1 MKTTT
6 MNIHATRFCSC
17 TLRSVCLGCASDGL
31 SQAKETLEGLSE
43 TLSKDGPVNLP
54 SLDADM
60 MLRILDLAS
69 DIACWSHTFAHDCRF
84 DDSAMGT
91 HTPADA
97 QKV

>member
-1 MKTTT
+1 MTTT
-6 MNIHATRFCSC
+6 NPHVLTF
-17 TLRSVCLGCASDGL
+17 RSLAMIDIKRL
-31 SQAKETLEGLSE
+31 DFSE
-43 TLSKDGPVNLP
+43 TLSKDGPVNPP

-84 DDSAMGT
+84 NDSAMGT
-91 HTPADA
+91 HIPADA